1 MNDSTPLLGQVVD
14 HIPPTDSDLFLRVV
28 ESPWSFLSSRHLF
41 FVRLFLAFSMTLFLS
56 VYLVFEVLAGRGKI
70 VAFRLMD
77 LAWIGQCIYLWL
89 TSYWMYL
96 YTISKDQSRLPYA
109 HTGCRYSPYSADM
122 PLTFQEVLNGHLFRI
137 TSFPSGESG
146 SNRFFFH
153 TFYTIVMVLPL
164 ASTLLYFVLI
174 LPSDHP
180 VVRLELILNSF
191 GSAVALA
198 ELFLLNSAFE
208 TLSAWDQKRMT
219 IESLL
224 LSFFTVFYCYFWTKV
239 GNQVIHGPNKD
250 MDWRFFGDRRR
261 YSDWLFAVIAVNVV
275 GGVHTVWWILGF
287 IKGRILKWAMSID
300 ALEALFAPQVSPVCS
315 SPREPV

>member
-1 MNDSTPLLGQVVD
+1 
-14 HIPPTDSDLFLRVV
+14 
-28 ESPWSFLSSRHLF
+28 
-41 FVRLFLAFSMTLFLS
+41 
-56 VYLVFEVLAGRGKI
+56 
-70 VAFRLMD
+70 
-77 LAWIGQCIYLWL
+77 
-89 TSYWMYL
+89 MYL

-153 TFYTIVMVLPL
+153 TFYTVVMVLPL

-191 GSAVALA
+191 SSAVVLA
-198 ELFLLNSAFE
+198 ELFLLNSVFE

-219 IESLL
+219 VESLL
-224 LSFFTVFYCYFWTKV
+224 LSFFAVFYCYCWTKV

-261 YSDWLFAVIAVNVV
+261 YSDWLFAVIAVNVL

-287 IKGRILKWAMSID
+287 IKGRILKSGMSID
-300 ALEALFAPQVSPVCS
+300 ALEALFAPQVSPVCP
-315 SPREPV
+315 SPGEPV